1 MRRKAALEGE
11 GFKNFANKQPTR
23 AGRRLPFK
31 GWQGTFIAMIFI
43 LSLLPSSLFSQPLYD
58 YVNYVRLLGPSSY
71 PLRWGEKEPA
81 TDDMV
86 PLPPGYE
93 DGSPRVYPECYKVG
107 TGGFWVAYNF
117 KANFDAFVS
126 VTVLDSDDRVLYQI
140 VTSFPTPPSG
150 VVRLYGFRL
159 PDYID
164 ELRVIVQWAQWQPA
178 VVFPVF
184 VVLDDPKPPMDPDWV
199 NLLRYSCRWGKG
211 TSNPDDAAQR
221 ITFGVFFQRP
231 GFAYPRN
238 TRTYWL
244 VGPPRYSTYTFM
256 LKALLDRWNAG
267 IWTDGNCV
275 DVSCLTMLALCSVG
289 LDFSAR
295 QLTGSVDAATGNFLT
310 NPICP
315 IGSDP
320 TLDWTYEPWRWGYH
334 QVCVLTGSPDPP
346 SNDAG
351 IWDPT
356 GAQKEDLNG
365 NGYRNPPA
373 HHPNHPWPQF
383 DYWQKPRVVGASL
396 GLVNSPLQ
404 TPNDPQYPNNPPFWA
419 LGTWKCAVSAD
430 FYTPQP

>member
-1 MRRKAALEGE
+1 M
-11 GFKNFANKQPTR
+11 
-23 AGRRLPFK
+23 
-31 GWQGTFIAMIFI
+31 
-43 LSLLPSSLFSQPLYD
+43 
-58 YVNYVRLLGPSSY
+58 RLLHFNLTKFWIVALLFFIPSQSFAQRWKYCLLVTPESY
-71 PLRWGEKEPA
+71 PLRWGEVEPPDA
-81 TDDMV
+81 DMV
-86 PLPPGYE
+86 AMPPGL
-93 DGSPRVYPECYKVG
+93 DTNRTIPTSPGCYKVG
-107 TGGFWVAYNF
+107 TSGFVLYYSVEDAGLVGGL
-117 KANFDAFVS
+117 FVIVWDEITGETVWERYYS
-126 VTVLDSDDRVLYQI
+126 PVWREGLISLEGLVLPSYITVLGFQ
-140 VTSFPTPPSG
+140 VTWVG
-150 VVRLYGFRL
+150 YGMMFTR
-159 PDYID
+159 
-164 ELRVIVQWAQWQPA
+164 
-178 VVFPVF
+178 FTVF
-184 VVLDDPKPPMDPDWV
+184 VVLDEPKAPMNPAWV

-404 TPNDPQYPNNPPFWA
+404 TSNDPQYPNNPPFWA

>member
-1 MRRKAALEGE
+1 M
-11 GFKNFANKQPTR
+11 
-23 AGRRLPFK
+23 
-31 GWQGTFIAMIFI
+31 
-43 LSLLPSSLFSQPLYD
+43 
-58 YVNYVRLLGPSSY
+58 RLLKFNLIKFWIVAILFIIPSHSFAQRWKYCLLVVPESY
-71 PLRWGEKEPA
+71 PLRWGEVEPPDA
-81 TDDMV
+81 DMV
-86 PLPPGYE
+86 AMPPGL
-93 DGSPRVYPECYKVG
+93 DTSRTIPTSPGCYKVG
-107 TGGFWVAYNF
+107 TDGFVLYYSVEDAGLVGGL
-117 KANFDAFVS
+117 FVIVWDEITGETVWERYYS
-126 VTVLDSDDRVLYQI
+126 PVWREGLISLEGLVLPSYITVLGFQ
-140 VTSFPTPPSG
+140 VTWVG
-150 VVRLYGFRL
+150 YGMMFTR
-159 PDYID
+159 
-164 ELRVIVQWAQWQPA
+164 
-178 VVFPVF
+178 FTVF
-184 VVLDDPKPPMDPDWV
+184 VVLDEPKAPMNPAWV